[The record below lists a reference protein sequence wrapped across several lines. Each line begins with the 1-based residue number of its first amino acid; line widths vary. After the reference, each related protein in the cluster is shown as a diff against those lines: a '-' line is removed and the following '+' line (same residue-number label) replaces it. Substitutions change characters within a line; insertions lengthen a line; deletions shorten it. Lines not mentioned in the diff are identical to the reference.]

1 MTISVEENSISSL
14 NIRREIWRQVIFG
27 FQVNSANAMGD
38 YFRAKIASESAKRM
52 SIISLIIGCV
62 AYVCLTVYFIFM
74 VSLVRD

>member
-1 MTISVEENSISSL
+1 MRLSSL
-14 NIRREIWRQVIFG
+14 NVRRKISRQSFFD

-62 AYVCLTVYFIFM
+62 AYVCLTVYFIF
-74 VSLVRD
+74 VLSIAR